1 MTKPADLAPDLAPDL
16 PADLPQNWPHR
27 AASRRVIAAHQT
39 WHVQDMGPKSA
50 AAPTVLLIHG
60 AGGSLHSWADLAPLL
75 AQQYRVIALDVAGHG
90 FSQKGRMARAGL
102 EDIAADIAALAA
114 DQGWRVRAVIGH
126 SAGAA
131 IALRLAELLPLRAV
145 VGLNAALSQFE
156 GMAGWLFPAM
166 AKTLSLL
173 PFAPHFGAKML
184 GTPAQIDRL
193 LTQTGAQIGA
203 TGRDQYLTLAR
214 RPAHI
219 GATLDMMAAW
229 DLRPLL
235 ARLSHI
241 TVPVLLLT
249 GARDGAVPPRVST
262 QAARALPHATAQII
276 QGYGHLLPE
285 EAARVIAPIIINF
298 LARSLAETA

>member
-1 MTKPADLAPDLAPDL
+1 MTTHPDPAPDL
-16 PADLPQNWPHR
+16 PADLPQHWPHR
-27 AASRRVIAAHQT
+27 AASRRVIAAHQH
-39 WHVQDMGPKSA
+39 WHVQDMAPKSD
-50 AAPTVLLIHG
+50 AAPTLLLIHG
-60 AGGSLHSWADLAPLL
+60 AGGSLHSWADLAPML
-75 AQQYRVIALDVAGHG
+75 AVQYRVIAVDVAGHG

-114 DQGWRVRAVIGH
+114 DQGWQVQAVIGH

-145 VGLNAALSQFE
+145 IGLNAALSQFE

-193 LTQTGAQIGA
+193 LAQTGAQIGA
-203 TGRDQYLTLAR
+203 AGRDQYLTLAR
-214 RPAHI
+214 RPAHV

-235 ARLSHI
+235 ARLSQI

-249 GARDGAVPPRVST
+249 GARDGAVPPRVSVD
-262 QAARALPHATAQII
+262 AARSLPVATAQVI

-285 EAARVIAPIIINF
+285 EAAGTIAPLILDF
-298 LARSLAETA
+298 LKAALAKAA

>member
-1 MTKPADLAPDLAPDL
+1 
-16 PADLPQNWPHR
+16 
-27 AASRRVIAAHQT
+27 
-39 WHVQDMGPKSA
+39 
-50 AAPTVLLIHG
+50 
-60 AGGSLHSWADLAPLL
+60 
-75 AQQYRVIALDVAGHG
+75 
-90 FSQKGRMARAGL
+90 
-102 EDIAADIAALAA
+102 
-114 DQGWRVRAVIGH
+114 
-126 SAGAA
+126 
-131 IALRLAELLPLRAV
+131 
-145 VGLNAALSQFE
+145 
-156 GMAGWLFPAM
+156 
-166 AKTLSLL
+166 
-173 PFAPHFGAKML
+173 ML

-203 TGRDQYLTLAR
+203 EGRDQYLTLAR

>member
-1 MTKPADLAPDLAPDL
+1 MTARPDLAPDR
-16 PADLPQNWPHR
+16 PADLPQDWPHR
-27 AASRRVIAAHQT
+27 AASRRVIAAHQH
-39 WHVQDMGPKSA
+39 WHVQDLGPKSGS
-50 AAPTVLLIHG
+50 APTLLLIHG
-60 AGGSLHSWADLAPLL
+60 AGGSLHSWADLAPML
-75 AQQYRVIALDVAGHG
+75 AVHYHVIAVDVAGHG

-114 DQGWRVRAVIGH
+114 NQGWQVQAVIGH

-131 IALRLAELLPLRAV
+131 IALQLAEMLPLRAV

-193 LTQTGAQIGA
+193 LIQTGAQISA
-203 TGRDQYLTLAR
+203 DGRDQYLTLAR

-235 ARLSHI
+235 GRLSQI
-241 TVPVLLLT
+241 SVPVLLLT
-249 GARDGAVPPRVST
+249 GARDGAVPPRVSVE
-262 QAARALPHATAQII
+262 AARALPHATAHII
-276 QGYGHLLPE
+276 QSYGHLLPE
-285 EAARVIAPIIINF
+285 EAAGTIAPLILDF
-298 LARSLAETA
+298 LKTALAKAP